1 MLDKS
6 AKHKVIKNFL
16 DPIFFENLKRLIIED
31 DFPWFK
37 RERQVFTKKKLE
49 LGYFTHSFFNNQ
61 NSTSA
66 YYIDYILPIL
76 NKLNAISVIQVR
88 ANLTPSVFYL
98 NNRGS
103 AFHCDYD
110 TKNKTAILYLNTC
123 DGGTDIKINNETIFI
138 EAEENKILIFDS
150 NVKHRGV
157 VSNNSD
163 FRYIINFNYFE
174 NKEKNETSSNK

>member
-1 MLDKS
+1 MLEKNLKYS
-6 AKHKVIKNFL
+6 VIKNFL
-16 DPIFFENLKRLIIED
+16 DPIFFESLKHLIIKD

-37 RERQVFTKKKLE
+37 RDRQVSKGNKLE

-61 NSTSA
+61 NSTSL
-66 YYIDYILPIL
+66 YYKDYILPIL
-76 NKLNAISVIQVR
+76 NKLNSLSVIQVR

-98 NNRGS
+98 ERSS
-103 AFHCDYD
+103 AFHCDYY

-123 DGGTDIKINNETIFI
+123 DGGTDIKINNEIIFI
-138 EAEENKILIFDS
+138 EAEENKILIFDAD
-150 NVKHRGV
+150 VEHRGV

-174 NKEKNETSSNK
+174 DKEINETSNIK

>member
-16 DPIFFENLKRLIIED
+16 DRIFFESLKRLIIEN

-37 RERQVFTKKKLE
+37 RERQVIGKDILV

-61 NSTSA
+61 NSTSI
-66 YYIDYILPIL
+66 YYADYILPIL
-76 NKLNAISVIQVR
+76 NKLNSLSVIQVR

-98 NNRGS
+98 QRNS
-103 AFHCDYD
+103 AFHCDYY

-123 DGGTDIKINNETIFI
+123 DGGTDIKVNNETIFI
-138 EAEENKILIFDS
+138 EAEENKILIFDAD
-150 NVKHRGV
+150 VEHRGV

-174 NKEKNETSSNK
+174 NNETSNNK

>member
-16 DPIFFENLKRLIIED
+16 DPIFFESLKRLIIEN

-37 RERQVFTKKKLE
+37 RERQVIGKDKLE

-66 YYIDYILPIL
+66 YYADYILPIL
-76 NKLNAISVIQVR
+76 NKLNSLSVIQVR

-98 NNRGS
+98 QRNS
-103 AFHCDYD
+103 AFHCDYY
-110 TKNKTAILYLNTC
+110 TKNKTA
-123 DGGTDIKINNETIFI
+123 IKINNETIFI
-138 EAEENKILIFDS
+138 EAEENKILIFDAD
-150 NVKHRGV
+150 VEHRGV

-174 NKEKNETSSNK
+174 NNETSNNK